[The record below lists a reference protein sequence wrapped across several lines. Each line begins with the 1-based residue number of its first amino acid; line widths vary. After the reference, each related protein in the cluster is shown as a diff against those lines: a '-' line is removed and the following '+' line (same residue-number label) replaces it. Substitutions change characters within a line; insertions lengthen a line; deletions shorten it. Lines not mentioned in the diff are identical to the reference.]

1 MINYLL
7 TLTLILEPLLPANI
21 PPNWI
26 YMGSKVKPIQAIKVE
41 PNFKVEFY
49 GALLNINDF
58 LRVKSV
64 IENAPDVCTY
74 AIDEAVEECKKGRDR
89 SLTIAFNREDDIR
102 QTLKA
107 YEVRLAKTEELL
119 IEEQFKTKIFM
130 YSTMSLGVISVA
142 SITTFFIW
150 SR

>member
-7 TLTLILEPLLPANI
+7 ALTLFLEPLLPANI

-41 PNFKVEFY
+41 PDFNVSFH

-58 LRVKSV
+58 LRIKSV
-64 IENAPDVCTY
+64 IENAPDVCTF
-74 AIDEAVEECKKGRDR
+74 AIDEAVKECKKGRDR
-89 SLTIAFNREDDIR
+89 SLTIALNRETDIR
-102 QTLKA
+102 ETLKS
-107 YEVRLAKTEELL
+107 YEVRLAKTEQLL
-119 IEEQFKTKIFM
+119 IEEQLRTKMFI
-130 YSTMSLGVISVA
+130 YSTAGFGVISVA
-142 SITTFFIW
+142 SITALFLW